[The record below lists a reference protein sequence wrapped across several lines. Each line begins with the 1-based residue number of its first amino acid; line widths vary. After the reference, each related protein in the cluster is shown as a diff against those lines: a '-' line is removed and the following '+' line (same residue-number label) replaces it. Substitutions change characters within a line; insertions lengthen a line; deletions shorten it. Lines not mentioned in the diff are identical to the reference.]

1 MSPNTVAD
9 LIRRSYACYPAKDRA
24 THESLIAAD
33 FHFTSPYD
41 DRIDRARYFER
52 CWPFSEQVESLDI
65 EKLFVDGDEAFVR
78 YRVKPKGATAFR
90 NVEFIRTGRG
100 QIHEV
105 EVYFGQLPER
115 S

>member
-1 MSPNTVAD
+1 
-9 LIRRSYACYPAKDRA
+9 
-24 THESLIAAD
+24 
-33 FHFTSPYD
+33 
-41 DRIDRARYFER
+41 
-52 CWPFSEQVESLDI
+52 
-65 EKLFVDGDEAFVR
+65 
-78 YRVKPKGATAFR
+78 VKPEGAPAFR

>member
-1 MSPNTVAD
+1 MSSAVSD
-9 LIRRSYACYPAKDRA
+9 LIRRSYACYPAKDRP

-41 DRIDRARYFER
+41 DRIDRARYIER
-52 CWPFSEQVESLDI
+52 CWPFSEQVESLDL

-78 YRVKPKGATAFR
+78 YQVKPKGAPAFR
-90 NVEFIRTGRG
+90 NVEFIRTRRG

-105 EVYFGQLPER
+105 EVYFGELPER
-115 S
+115 P